1 MPPKKNEK
9 LHPFCPLSN
18 IGKKYISGEH
28 PEFSLHKVPRP
39 EVVFIG
45 DSITEYW
52 CCEHP
57 DFFQRNNFL
66 AHGVCGETSQ
76 NILQRFQTD
85 ATDGAIPIIALLCGI
100 NDFAEPQSINVESD
114 IFRNITTMCDEAF
127 LSGATIIISAL
138 TPCVA
143 IPWAPHIRNL
153 SEKIASL
160 NTALRSLSRQRRLPF
175 ADYHTAMALPDD
187 SMRPEFTDD
196 GCHPNSEGFCV
207 MESIIIQQIEL
218 LTNRTNTYYI
228 TPSKLKY
235 SI

>member
-1 MPPKKNEK
+1 MPSKKNEK
-9 LHPFCPLSN
+9 LHPFYSVQN
-18 IGKKYISGEH
+18 MGKKYFPGDHS
-28 PEFSLHKVPRP
+28 EFSLHKTPRP
-39 EVVFIG
+39 EVVFVG

-66 AHGVCGETSQ
+66 VHGVCGETSQ

-100 NDFAEPQSINVESD
+100 NDFTEPQNINVESK
-114 IFRNITTMCDEAF
+114 IIHNITAMCDEAF
-127 LSGATIIISAL
+127 LSGARIIISAL
-138 TPCVA
+138 IPCVA
-143 IPWAPHIRNL
+143 IPWAPHIPNL
-153 SEKIASL
+153 SEKIVCL
-160 NTALRSLSRQRRLPF
+160 NACLRSLSRQRHLPF
-175 ADYHTAMALPDD
+175 ADYHTAMALPDN
-187 SMRPEFTDD
+187 SMRPEFTND

-207 MESIIIQQIEL
+207 MESIIIRQIEL

-228 TPSKLKY
+228 TPSKLKH